1 MSHYPH
7 LHRDDRV
14 GEAIQRLL
22 DELVTYERATGRD
35 YPFILLPRN
44 PDGIPVCNY
53 GGPIAPVDALRIA
66 QSLPHASHER
76 SYAER

>member
-35 YPFILLPRN
+35 YLFILLPRD

-53 GGPIAPVDALRIA
+53 GGPCAPADAIRIA
-66 QSLPHASHER
+66 QTLPHASFDR
-76 SYAER
+76 GYTDR